1 MTIMKKAYMAP
12 VIKEQRI
19 ELTHIVCE
27 SGVSGTLNPNQ
38 SISNSNQIGSRGGLW
53 DDDEE
58 E

>member
-1 MTIMKKAYMAP
+1 MKKAYMAP